1 MHDPAKSA
9 SHALRVLTYPDLNSL
24 AYDCACGR
32 RYGSSSKMKS
42 SMHELDALETEA
54 LAHEFPEYANE
65 YFEGL
70 GYQFESGQFQVRALR
85 GRAVNLRTLVR
96 CVCVN
101 LKTLGN

>member
-1 MHDPAKSA
+1 
-9 SHALRVLTYPDLNSL
+9 
-24 AYDCACGR
+24 
-32 RYGSSSKMKS
+32 MKS

-85 GRAVNLRTLVR
+85 GRRVNLRT
-96 CVCVN
+96 CECVN
-101 LKTLGN
+101 LKTLWN